1 MGQGHRVTF
10 NMNTS
15 LMEIT
20 KAYTSYMKLKE
31 EKGSLT
37 KGGQASRYLEQYYQ
51 VWDEYFWMT
60 PEKGQLIAPAT
71 ICWEQKEQSWIWRPS
86 PRPKRIVICP
96 LNKVNKSWKL
106 LITPISLLSGP
117 VPTGNINLE
126 SAGQPPMGPNGS
138 VGLIYGHGYQ
148 LAGWGVAH

>member
-20 KAYTSYMKLKE
+20 KAYTSYMRIKE

-37 KGGQASRYLEQYYQ
+37 KGGQASRCLEQYYQ

-71 ICWEQKEQSWIWRPS
+71 ICWEQKEQKVGFGDHPLD
-86 PRPKRIVICP
+86 PKE
-96 LNKVNKSWKL
+96 L
-106 LITPISLLSGP
+106 LF
-117 VPTGNINLE
+117 VP
-126 SAGQPPMGPNGS
+126 
-138 VGLIYGHGYQ
+138 
-148 LAGWGVAH
+148 